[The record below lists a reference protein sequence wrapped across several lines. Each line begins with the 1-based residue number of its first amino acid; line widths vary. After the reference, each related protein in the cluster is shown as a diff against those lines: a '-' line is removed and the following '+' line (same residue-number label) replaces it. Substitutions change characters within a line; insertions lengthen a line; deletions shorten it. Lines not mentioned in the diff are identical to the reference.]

1 VLSTLVSELDRDP
14 RMGRNE
20 EAYTEDPVWSK
31 YWKVLE
37 TKGGY
42 DGRFL

>member
-1 VLSTLVSELDRDP
+1 LYSSSSQRETPVVADRK
-14 RMGRNE
+14 
-20 EAYTEDPVWSK
+20 ASASDPVWSK